1 LIIKMSLL
9 KFGFSTSKVN
19 VAQAARAKVLTL
31 PEDRQ
36 KQKKEYEKKRERKF
50 REEWKQDFSW
60 LDYDREKNT
69 MSCTVCPRFP
79 RLADKGSSFV
89 SGSSS
94 FRLQHIVSHGQSFHH
109 TQCLAAANAQERP
122 NEAPLNAQVMRM
134 EEGQRHRLTHIF
146 DLGYFIVKSELPFAT
161 FPRLVDVTIKI
172 GADVGDCYKSDNALR
187 R

>member
-1 LIIKMSLL
+1 MKR
-9 KFGFSTSKVN
+9 KG
-19 VAQAARAKVLTL
+19 
-31 PEDRQ
+31 
-36 KQKKEYEKKRERKF
+36 KKNSERSGNKTF
-50 REEWKQDFSW
+50 PGWIMTER
-60 LDYDREKNT
+60 KNT